1 MPGPFESTWHE
12 LMNLIFTIQRRH
24 RDIKKIFQGHTDL
37 EEEECDGILCTG
49 DSAMDKVEK
58 VPFLGEFTFQG
69 RKQMVNK

>member
-37 EEEECDGILCTG
+37 EEEEYDGILCTG
-49 DSAMDKVEK
+49 DSAMDKS
-58 VPFLGEFTFQG
+58 GESSFSWG
-69 RKQMVNK
+69 IHIPGKKANGK